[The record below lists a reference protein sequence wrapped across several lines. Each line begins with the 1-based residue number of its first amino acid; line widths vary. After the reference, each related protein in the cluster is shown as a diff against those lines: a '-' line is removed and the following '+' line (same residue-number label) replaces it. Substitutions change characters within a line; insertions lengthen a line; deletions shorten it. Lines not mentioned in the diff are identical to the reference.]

1 VTGLSDLLLL
11 LAIVADLYVVASSRL
26 TSCIRASA
34 IQGVTL
40 GLLPI
45 AFWWEG
51 SAVGALHAFL
61 MGLGL
66 LLLKGILI
74 PALLL
79 RALRKADVPREVES
93 TVSLQLSIVLATVL
107 IGFSFWFS
115 TVLVLPLP
123 APSVVVVPAAL
134 ATLLT
139 GFLILVSRRQAIT
152 QVVGYLFLENGVSI
166 FGQTVAREIPF
177 AAELAILLDLLVGVF
192 VMGIAI
198 HHISREFDHI
208 DTERLARLKG

>member
-26 TSCIRASA
+26 TGCIRASA
-34 IQGVTL
+34 IQGIAL
-40 GLLPI
+40 GLVPI

-51 SAVGALHAFL
+51 STVPPLHAFL

-66 LLLKGILI
+66 LLLKGVLI

-79 RALRKADVPREVES
+79 RALRKADVRHEVES
-93 TVSLQLSIVLATVL
+93 TVSVQLSILLATVL

-115 TVLVLPLP
+115 RVLVLPQP

-139 GFLILVSRRQAIT
+139 GFLILVSRRKAIT

-177 AAELAILLDLLVGVF
+177 AAELAILLDLLVAVF

-208 DTERLARLKG
+208 DTDRLSSLRG